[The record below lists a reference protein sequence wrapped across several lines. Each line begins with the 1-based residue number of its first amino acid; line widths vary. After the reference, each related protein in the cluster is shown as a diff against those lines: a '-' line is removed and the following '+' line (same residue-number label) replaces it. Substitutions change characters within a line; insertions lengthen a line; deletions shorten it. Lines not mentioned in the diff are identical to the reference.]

1 MILARTEAADRTEQ
15 RASRRD
21 RGTPWGGR
29 DGGRGSFR
37 TQRGTGAYRDVVTLT
52 EEGFPAATPDC
63 PPPSPV
69 VLVLDESRA
78 RHPWLPRRV
87 IAGSVWHG
95 PRNERVRV
103 DEHGVASAWRRGPA
117 QVRDGSWREVVD
129 RVGVRR

>member
-1 MILARTEAADRTEQ
+1 MMLARTEAAERTEH
-15 RASRRD
+15 RASRRHH
-21 RGTPWGGR
+21 GTPWGGR
-29 DGGRGSFR
+29 DGGRGLSR
-37 TQRGTGAYRDVVTLT
+37 TQRGGGTYREVVTLT
-52 EEGFPAATPDC
+52 VEGFPAATPGS

-69 VLVLDESRA
+69 VLVLEESRA

-103 DEHGVASAWRRGPA
+103 DEHGVARAWRRGPA